1 MSRAATIALAF
12 LLALAGAFVQSPL
25 ETTAPGAAEACATA
39 TCCGGACRC
48 GDDCACAA
56 DEAPDAPRDDAPAL
70 PERSRGERTL
80 VAAAPA
86 AGCAPVALTNPVDL
100 GAFTRADSTPAS
112 PPSCRL
118 RLAIESRWTT

>member
-12 LLALAGAFVQSPL
+12 LLALAGAFVHAPR
-25 ETTAPGAAEACATA
+25 ETTASGAAQACATA
-39 TCCGGACRC
+39 PCCGGACRC
-48 GDDCACAA
+48 GDDCACAV

-80 VAAAPA
+80 VLAAPT
-86 AGCAPVALTNPVDL
+86 AGSAPVALTNPVDL
-100 GAFTRADSTPAS
+100 GAFTRADTTPAA

-118 RLAIESRWTT
+118 RLAVESRWTT